1 MYLKVCCEKKIFTFR
16 NPSCFLSESILL
28 HTLGYA
34 LFSIY
39 NLENFM
45 VQLVRC
51 SFLTLGDTGS
61 TPKKDVVSLMF

>member
-1 MYLKVCCEKKIFTFR
+1 MLRKKNLYFSKSFLLPILR
-16 NPSCFLSESILL
+16 N
-28 HTLGYA
+28 A